1 MDLRPAP
8 DATPGAWLLRR
19 DVDWV
24 DLVRFGPPGF
34 AAYVRIAL
42 PSDREDDP
50 VRDALAVLVGHTT
63 TPDVGYAAVWEGWI
77 SGLPLPAVP
86 VVRVPNRTMLLWTGP
101 VEALRDAPAVA
112 WFGSADGHLQ
122 NPHLV
127 WPEDHAW
134 CLACEVDEELE
145 LSVGCTEEA
154 AEALAGALPGRVRRV
169 AYGEAGPLYRDEA

>member
-1 MDLRPAP
+1 V
-8 DATPGAWLLRR
+8 LRR
-19 DVDWV
+19 DVGWM

-42 PSDREDDP
+42 PSDRENDP
-50 VRDALAVLVGHTT
+50 VREALSVLAGHTT

-77 SGLPLPAVP
+77 GTPPPPGPPRL
-86 VVRVPNRTMLLWTGP
+86 RVPNRTMLLVTGP
-101 VEALRDAPAVA
+101 LEALRYAPALT

-127 WPEDHAW
+127 WPEDRAW
-134 CLACEVDEELE
+134 CLACEVDEEIE

-154 AEALAGALPGRVRRV
+154 AEALAEAMPGRVRHV
-169 AYGEAGPLYRDEA
+169 AYGAAGPLYRDEL